1 MKLNKWQKQG
11 IIQAIKDDIPE
22 PDYAL
27 TAADFQTAL
36 VEAMSPEVRKVY
48 KTHPKALKRD
58 HFDPHPNRWYR
69 EFIIGDANVD
79 EVIKPFHSARDK
91 QADAVA
97 AVAAVVN
104 GCSTLKQLQAALPE
118 CIKYMPTEDAPSKNL
133 PALANVVSDLV
144 LLGWPK
150 EKAAA

>member
-22 PDYAL
+22 PDYDL

-36 VEAMSPEVRKVY
+36 AEAMSPEVRQIY
-48 KTHPKALKRD
+48 KTHPKALCSK
-58 HFDPHPNRWYR
+58 HFDPHPNHWYR
-69 EFIIGDANVD
+69 EFVVGDAEGD
-79 EVIKPFHSARDK
+79 EVIKPFHLIRDTHLN
-91 QADAVA
+91 AVA
-97 AVAAVVN
+97 ALAGVVN

-144 LLGWPK
+144 RLGWPK
-150 EKAAA
+150 PKTV